1 MTPAICSGED
11 SDDDD
16 DEDGSGAAGC
26 GTEGAQGAGGSVGT
40 NQCGPQQHLTQR
52 VSSQTQPPTEARQ
65 AREEFM
71 RGTSL
76 QHGAAQLGGIVITK
90 SNSTAGQ
97 APSLKRVSAVAAAQR
112 SKTVIGGGNL
122 NRGTFI
128 QQQRDASGGI
138 VTVLRP
144 EAPSQRPTVN
154 AGRSKSSSR
163 PKVGVK
169 RLAVRWALRTEGTRS
184 ALSKCSSGKGSA
196 CSHARG

>member
-1 MTPAICSGED
+1 
-11 SDDDD
+11 
-16 DEDGSGAAGC
+16 
-26 GTEGAQGAGGSVGT
+26 
-40 NQCGPQQHLTQR
+40 
-52 VSSQTQPPTEARQ
+52 
-65 AREEFM
+65 M

-163 PKVGVK
+163 SKVGVK
-169 RLAVRWALRTEGTRS
+169 RASS
-184 ALSKCSSGKGSA
+184 ALGTANRGDPQRSVKMFFGKG
-196 CSHARG
+196 